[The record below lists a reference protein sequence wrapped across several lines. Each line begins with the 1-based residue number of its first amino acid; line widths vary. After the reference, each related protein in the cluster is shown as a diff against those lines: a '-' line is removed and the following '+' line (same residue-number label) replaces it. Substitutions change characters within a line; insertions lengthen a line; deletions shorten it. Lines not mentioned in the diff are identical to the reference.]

1 MLNKSGMFGA
11 LAALA
16 LVAACGSGG
25 GEEEVEL
32 QVVTVYSPH
41 GREMLQAF
49 EKQFEAANPGVDMQ
63 WVDMGSQEV
72 FDRIRSERANPQA
85 DVWWG
90 APAPLFEQ
98 AAGDS
103 LLERFVPTWAGAL
116 PADAKSPQ
124 GLWHG
129 NYLTPEVIAYNSAA
143 IPAAQAPQDWDDVLA
158 PQWKGK
164 VLIRDPMASGTMRT
178 IFGMVIDRSL
188 RATGDTAQGFQW
200 LRRLDG
206 QTKEYVLNP
215 TMLYQK
221 LARQE
226 GLVTLWDMPDIEI
239 IKKQYNYPIDYV
251 IPRSGTPLLV
261 DAVAVVRGAPNAEM
275 ARQFVEFIGSNPAL
289 VPAARDFFRLPA
301 RNGLSRGLAPRA
313 PARRPR
319 ADPSRAHRLE
329 SPAAAGPRLDALLGR
344 ARPQPGPAVKA
355 NPPTRSR
362 PRYGWPMPIRI
373 TAGHRAVR
381 LRERMMPSEKLNR

>member
-1 MLNKSGMFGA
+1 MLNRRGRLGA
-11 LAALA
+11 AAGLA
-16 LVAACGSGG
+16 LLAACGGG
-25 GEEEVEL
+25 GDAG

-49 EKQFEAANPGVDMQ
+49 EQRFEALHPGVDVQ
-63 WVDMGSQEV
+63 TIDMGSQEV

-116 PADAKSPQ
+116 PAEAKNPQ

-129 NYLTPEVIAYNSAA
+129 NYLTPEIIAYNSQAV
-143 IPAAQAPQDWDDVLA
+143 PAAQAPQDWDDVLD
-158 PQWKGK
+158 PKWKGK

-178 IFGMVIDRSL
+178 IFGMIIDRSL
-188 RATGDTAQGFQW
+188 RTTGDTAQGFAW

-206 QTKEYVLNP
+206 QTREYVLNP
-215 TMLYQK
+215 TLLYQK

-226 GLVTLWDMPDIEI
+226 GVVTLWDLPDIEM
-239 IKKQYNYPIDYV
+239 IKAQHNYPIDYV

-275 ARQFVEFIGSNPAL
+275 ARQFVEFIGSDAAL
-289 VPAARDFFRLPA
+289 VPAAREFFRLPA
-301 RNGLSRGLAPRA
+301 RNDF
-313 PARRPR
+313 PADSLP
-319 ADPSRAHRLE
+319 
-329 SPAAAGPRLDALLGR
+329 PRLR
-344 ARPQPGPAVKA
+344 AIRQQIRPEPIDWSRLQQQGPAWM
-355 NPPTRSR
+355 
-362 PRYGWPMPIRI
+362 RYWDE
-373 TAGHRAVR
+373 HVR
-381 LRERMMPSEKLNR
+381 NQGPK

>member
-1 MLNKSGMFGA
+1 MPNTLSRLSA
-11 LAALA
+11 LTLLILA
-16 LVAACGSGG
+16 AACGGG
-25 GEEEVEL
+25 GDAG
-32 QVVTVYSPH
+32 QTVTVYSPH
-41 GREMLQAF
+41 GREMLTAF
-49 EKQFEAANPGVDMQ
+49 KAQFEAANPGVTVEA
-63 WVDMGSQEV
+63 VDMGSQEV

-90 APAPLFEQ
+90 APANLFET
-98 AAGDS
+98 AAQDS

-143 IPAAQAPQDWDDVLA
+143 IPAVQAPQDWDDVLD
-158 PQWKGK
+158 PRWKGQ

-188 RATGDTAQGFQW
+188 RATNDTAQGFTW

-206 QTKEYVLNP
+206 QTREYVLNP

-226 GLVTLWDMPDIEI
+226 GLVTLWDMPDIEL

-261 DAVAVVRGAPNAEM
+261 DGVAVVRGGPNAEL
-275 ARQFVEFIGSNPAL
+275 ARRFVEFIGSNAAL
-289 VPAARDFFRLPA
+289 APAARDFFRLPA
-301 RNGLSRGLAPRA
+301 RSDFPADSLPERLRA
-313 PARRPR
+313 IQGRIKPEPI
-319 ADPSRAHRLE
+319 DWNRL
-329 SPAAAGPRLDALLGR
+329 
-344 ARPQPGPAVKA
+344 QQQGPAWM
-355 NPPTRSR
+355 
-362 PRYGWPMPIRI
+362 RYWDE
-373 TAGHRAVR
+373 HV
-381 LRERMMPSEKLNR
+381 

>member
-1 MLNKSGMFGA
+1 MLNKPGRLGA
-11 LAALA
+11 LAALVLA
-16 LVAACGSGG
+16 AACGGG
-25 GEEEVEL
+25 GGKDGK

-49 EKQFEAANPGVDMQ
+49 EKQFEAAHPGVDLQ

-72 FDRIRSERANPQA
+72 FDRVRSERANPQA

-116 PADAKSPQ
+116 PAEAKSAQ

-129 NYLTPEVIAYNSAA
+129 TYLTPEVIAYNSAA

-164 VLIRDPMASGTMRT
+164 VLIRGPMESGTMRT
-178 IFGMVIDRSL
+178 IFGMILDRSL
-188 RATGDTAQGFQW
+188 RATGDTAQGFAW

-215 TMLYQK
+215 TILYQK

-226 GLVTLWDMPDIEI
+226 GLITLWDLPDIEI
-239 IKKQYNYPIDYV
+239 IKKQYNYPIAYV

-261 DAVAVVRGAPNAEM
+261 DAVAVVRGAPNPEL
-275 ARQFVEFIGSNPAL
+275 ARQFVEFIGGNAAL
-289 VPAARDFFRLPA
+289 APAARDFFRLPA
-301 RNGLSRGLAPRA
+301 RNDF
-313 PARRPR
+313 PADSLPE
-319 ADPSRAHRLE
+319 HL
-329 SPAAAGPRLDALLGR
+329 
-344 ARPQPGPAVKA
+344 
-355 NPPTRSR
+355 
-362 PRYGWPMPIRI
+362 
-373 TAGHRAVR
+373 RAVR
-381 LRERMMPSEKLNR
+381 AQIKPEPMDWNRLEEQGAAWMRYWDEHVRNQGGR